1 MAAAITQLAS
11 SGETVMSDPDMN
23 KRPYQRPAMLRA
35 VDPQRMN
42 WLWRLVVEVADLK
55 TAQVVEALHAADIGV
70 NAQRVESWNAND
82 QSGDFFPLSI
92 AELERN
98 LRSVLALRHAQQEVS
113 VALQGVS
120 DASGGAPGKPQGG
133 PSSS

>member
-1 MAAAITQLAS
+1 
-11 SGETVMSDPDMN
+11 MSDQDMN

-55 TAQVVEALHAADIGV
+55 TAQVVDALHAADIGV
-70 NAQRVESWNAND
+70 NAERVDSWIASD
-82 QSGDFFPLSI
+82 QGGDFFPLSI

-120 DASGGAPGKPQGG
+120 DASTGGKSAKPHGDAS
-133 PSSS
+133 PSS